1 MNAILLILIAI
12 VIFISATT
20 LYLITKTDETE
31 EKILDLMIRLS
42 NERERITNIV
52 LYAELTNENRLEM
65 ARELEKELGIPNIQP
80 NSNSQNTHKNI

>member
-12 VIFISATT
+12 VIFISVVN
-20 LYLITKTDETE
+20 LYLLTKTDETE
-31 EKILDLMIRLS
+31 EKLLDLMTRMA

-65 ARELEKELGIPNIQP
+65 AKRLEKELGMPNFQP
-80 NSNSQNTHKNI
+80 NSNSQNKHKNI